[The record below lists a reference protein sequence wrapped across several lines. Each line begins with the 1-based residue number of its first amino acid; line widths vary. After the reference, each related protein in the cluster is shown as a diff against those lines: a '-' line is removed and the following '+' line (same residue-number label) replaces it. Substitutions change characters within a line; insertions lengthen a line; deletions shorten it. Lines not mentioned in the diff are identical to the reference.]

1 MSQTWRTDLATRDPR
16 NPSYQPPLPVSPS
29 PRHFSVKIRSMLE
42 HENLRRTRMVDA
54 RVRAVSERLRE
65 VRAWA
70 HSGDNAGRSSVSSE
84 EYQFTYT
91 GNDGRKKATFEQAL
105 KGGSRGLEEYVDN
118 APWNFGYQM
127 AEKNLVWHD
136 DLKKSLYAR
145 VAAEQ
150 LDMNERDIEMYMDQL
165 RALLPD
171 ASEKLISMPIKTLN
185 RLILQIDDIPERLM
199 RLKMTFPKANA
210 SKIAIRNPELV
221 LGFDPDH
228 LECIAEELRAMF
240 PKLEIDLLVE
250 ENPTMLD
257 IEELKVAVEEAK
269 RIMPNLDIQQAM
281 GSDPHLILS
290 FQRGSQLIPYD
301 QFEPEKDDDD
311 EYNQYYQ

>member
-1 MSQTWRTDLATRDPR
+1 MIGCLSGCATCGGVA
-16 NPSYQPPLPVSPS
+16 PPLA
-29 PRHFSVKIRSMLE
+29 
-42 HENLRRTRMVDA
+42 A
-54 RVRAVSERLRE
+54 RARLNRVQYGSRAVEGQGLGRICKITDGRLYGRMQ
-65 VRAWA
+65 
-70 HSGDNAGRSSVSSE
+70 SGSTDTAGSANDE
-84 EYQFTYT
+84 ETRYEFTYT

-105 KGGSRGLEEYVDN
+105 KGDKKKIGQCMEN

-136 DLKKSLYAR
+136 DLKKALYAR

-150 LDMNERDIEMYMDQL
+150 LDMEESDVVLYLTRL

-171 ASEKLISMPIKTLN
+171 AGEKLSNMPIKTLS
-185 RLILQIDDIPERLM
+185 RLIAQLDDIPERLM

-210 SKIAIRNPELV
+210 SKLAIRNPELV

-228 LECIAEELRAMF
+228 LENIAGQLRVMF
-240 PKLEIDLLVE
+240 PNLEVDLLVE
-250 ENPTMLD
+250 ENPSMLD
-257 IEELKVAVEEAK
+257 IEELKVAIAEAK
-269 RIMPNLDIQQAM
+269 RIMPNLNIQNAM
-281 GSDPHLILS
+281 GSDPNTILS

-301 QFEPEKDDDD
+301 QFEPDPDNDNVGDDD